1 MIQCGSLR
9 MIRPS
14 SEHIGKQPLKS
25 QFNTYFLSLWLI
37 LNQFNIWLIY
47 ITSLWWVVIVNI
59 HKTRGTRKGLVD
71 SLPVELRVWAV
82 PLCAGWTWC
91 GVDRLKSNCVV
102 CYLREGQH
110 LVCVSVRSRN
120 PTVNRNQCVNGE
132 HALVHTRTQ
141 QACRLRHMR
150 PPTTFSWLKFQ
161 LYCTFFHH
169 CKRTVGLSPVLWLS
183 NRFCLHLNEAAD
195 AHGEKRANRIHGLNH
210 FTGEGGHKDFSS

>member
-1 MIQCGSLR
+1 MSVCQSCVYLPVHLYTKDLMIQCGSLR

-59 HKTRGTRKGLVD
+59 HKTQSYEEGLVD

-110 LVCVSVRSRN
+110 LVCVCVCLSDLETPPSIAISVSMAS
-120 PTVNRNQCVNGE
+120 THSSTHEHNR
-132 HALVHTRTQ
+132 HA
-141 QACRLRHMR
+141 
-150 PPTTFSWLKFQ
+150 
-161 LYCTFFHH
+161 
-169 CKRTVGLSPVLWLS
+169 
-183 NRFCLHLNEAAD
+183 D
-195 AHGEKRANRIHGLNH
+195 
-210 FTGEGGHKDFSS
+210 